1 MSAPNLRYRIP
12 FLALTAIVG
21 PDKRAHL
28 RAISLTKR
36 TLSPSFMPP
45 LPSDEYKS
53 RFAAWDEKAWV
64 RQGKHHSEIPFE
76 PELDFFSRNLSPL
89 FRSSE
94 VRKAPSDVQQQL
106 LVLTLYD
113 WLEFTEWLE
122 VGPVNS
128 VCDRLRQ
135 PHFLPWIPAAMKAD
149 ALKIYTDEAGHAEMS
164 HALARAVE
172 AHTDVQSA
180 RLRPSFLDVFD
191 HLATSV
197 EPALARLVE
206 LFLAITSETLIT
218 GTLNKLPN
226 DPTVQTAVREIA
238 QDHAADEGRHHAYF
252 RALCLLVWPRLPTE
266 IARRLGVLLP
276 DMILAFL
283 EPDARG
289 LARLLERTG
298 HFGVDAGRIAS
309 EVCAEP
315 ATRLTI
321 RSSCAPTLR
330 MYKEAGLFCDP
341 AVSDAFQAA
350 GFATNA

>member
-1 MSAPNLRYRIP
+1 MSE
-12 FLALTAIVG
+12 
-21 PDKRAHL
+21 
-28 RAISLTKR
+28 
-36 TLSPSFMPP
+36 

-53 RFAAWDEKAWV
+53 RFTAWDQKAWV
-64 RQGKHHSEIPFE
+64 RKGKHHSEIPFE
-76 PELDFFSRNLSPL
+76 PELDFFSRDLTPL
-89 FRSSE
+89 FHSSE
-94 VRKAPSDVQQQL
+94 VREAPSAVQQQL

-172 AHTDVQSA
+172 AHTDVASA

-191 HLATSV
+191 HLATTV

-238 QDHAADEGRHHAYF
+238 RDHAADEGRHHAYF
-252 RALCLLVWPRLPTE
+252 RALCLLVWPRLPSE
-266 IARRLGVLLP
+266 VARRLGVLLP

-283 EPDARG
+283 EPDPKG

-298 HFGVDAGRIAS
+298 HFGVETGRIAGD
-309 EVCAEP
+309 VCADQ
-315 ATRLTI
+315 ATRQAI
-321 RSSCAPTLR
+321 RNSCAPTLR
-330 MYKEAGLFCDP
+330 MYKEAGLFNDP
-341 AVSDAFQAA
+341 VIADAFQAT
-350 GFATNA
+350 GFNINA